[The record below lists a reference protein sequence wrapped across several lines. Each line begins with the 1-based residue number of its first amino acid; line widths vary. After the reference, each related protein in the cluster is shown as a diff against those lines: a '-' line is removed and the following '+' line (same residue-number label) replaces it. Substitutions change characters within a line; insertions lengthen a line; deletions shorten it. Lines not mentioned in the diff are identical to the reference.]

1 MEIKNELKEYNIKN
15 RTCYFDDIIKAIDI
29 NFNNILLDKKLYKEN
44 YEKCLIYD
52 ISKKISTGGKPLC
65 IR

>member
-15 RTCYFDDIIKAIDI
+15 CTCYFDDIIKAIDI
-29 NFNNILLDKKLYKEN
+29 NFNNILLDKKLYREN

-52 ISKKISTGGKPLC
+52 ISKKNLNGWKTIVY
-65 IR
+65 